1 MEAVAHKRFSAG
13 FTVTEL
19 VVVMVI
25 VGILTAIGTPTFK
38 YVTTSNRIAGEING
52 LLGDM
57 QYARTEA
64 IKNGQTVSI
73 CTSSAAV
80 NYASCTSSSA
90 WQSGWIVFLDFN
102 ASGVYQPSS
111 DGTPLRIQ
119 PAFSG
124 TDTFVATSANYYAIA
139 YNRMGY
145 APTGSNTTINI
156 QLHDSTDTQN
166 YTRCLAISPIGAAMT
181 ETYGQGSPACQ

>member
-1 MEAVAHKRFSAG
+1 MGAMGQKRFSAG
-13 FTVTEL
+13 FTLTEL
-19 VVVMVI
+19 VMVMVI

-38 YVTTSNRIAGEING
+38 YVTTSNRIAGEVNA

-73 CTSSAAV
+73 CTTSAAS
-80 NYASCTSSSA
+80 NYTSCTSSNA
-90 WQSGWIVFLDFN
+90 WQSGWIVFLDF
-102 ASGVYQPSS
+102 AGTGVYQAAS
-111 DGTPLRIQ
+111 DGTPLRTQ

-124 TDTFVATSANYYAIA
+124 TDTFVATSANFSAVT

-145 APTGSNTTINI
+145 APTNSTTTINI
-156 QLHDSTDTQN
+156 QLHDSSNTQN
-166 YTRCLAISPIGAAMT
+166 YTRCLAVSPIGAAMT
-181 ETYGQGSPACQ
+181 ETFGQGSPACN